1 MRSTKPTPPSSHHKF
16 WLLLLDMENM
26 NSERPDACTL
36 DLPVR
41 RIAGRDVCH
50 DSVNVIL
57 GLLDAYA
64 GLEAPDGHQIN

>member
-1 MRSTKPTPPSSHHKF
+1 
-16 WLLLLDMENM
+16 MENM
-26 NSERPDACTL
+26 NSERPGACTL